1 MFPLA
6 AHPFRSAADWENLR
20 VPVTPYGATPDVLM
34 PVPCQTDWSLA
45 PSNLKGPRFGKVL
58 YSALAGC
65 AYIIVRKLG
74 LLEDFAKLLKNIFAC
89 TKDG

>member
-20 VPVTPYGATPDVLM
+20 VPVPPYGETPDVLM

-45 PSNLKGPRFGKVL
+45 PLNLKGPDWYPDLILIDLITNFDQIGH
-58 YSALAGC
+58 
-65 AYIIVRKLG
+65 
-74 LLEDFAKLLKNIFAC
+74 
-89 TKDG
+89 